1 MSDSKAGGASIRRPA
16 APSGRPAITP
26 YDKDV
31 ILWSQEQAR
40 PLCAMRFAELDIE
53 HLADEIEDV
62 GKSEKRELASRVAVL
77 LAHLLKWS
85 GQPENRSKSW
95 RATIVLQR
103 KRIALALKATPSLKA
118 VMRDPIWREDMWARR
133 ACSGQR
139 RNGSGAGGLARD
151 LPLDDGPGGR
161 TGFLARV
168 TEEVTRGSNFLCW
181 LPRLSGILI
190 QCYSGQNRSS
200 MTCVKLHGQRAGNS
214 SSSNSVSIAAF
225 KRADR

>member
-16 APSGRPAITP
+16 APGGRTATTP

-40 PLCAMRFAELDIE
+40 LLRAGRFAELDVE

-118 VMRDPIWREDMWARR
+118 VIRDPIWREDMWLDAL
-133 ACSGQR
+133 AQASEET
-139 RNGSGAGGLARD
+139 GLALED
-151 LPLDDGPGGR
+151 LP
-161 TGFLARV
+161 
-168 TEEVTRGSNFLCW
+168 E
-181 LPRLSGILI
+181 
-190 QCYSGQNRSS
+190 
-200 MTCVKLHGQRAGNS
+200 TCPWTMDQ
-214 SSSNSVSIAAF
+214 AAEQDF
-225 KRADR
+225 WPE